1 MREQRKARTG
11 VGAAVQLL
19 LTFSVL
25 LVAAFAP
32 PPHGRLLLLP
42 IADAQVDAG
51 LLARVGLAHVRAGPV
66 RGSVIADGPGTALAP
81 LLLQQGVLMFA
92 APAAICGSAR
102 T

>member
-1 MREQRKARTG
+1 MMEQRNARTG
-11 VGAAVQLL
+11 IGIAVQLL
-19 LTFSVL
+19 LTGSVL

-42 IADAQVDAG
+42 ISGAQVDARF
-51 LLARVGLAHVRAGPV
+51 LAEVGLAHVRVGPV

-81 LLLQQGVLMFA
+81 LLLQQGVLMVA
-92 APAAICGSAR
+92 APAAICGNAR

>member
-1 MREQRKARTG
+1 MEQRKARTEI
-11 VGAAVQLL
+11 GAAVQLL
-19 LTFSVL
+19 LTGSVL

-42 IADAQVDAG
+42 ISSAQVDAG
-51 LLARVGLAHVRAGPV
+51 LVARVGLAHIRAGPV
-66 RGSVIADGPGTALAP
+66 RGSIVADGPGIDLAP
-81 LLLQQGVLMFA
+81 ALLQHGSLMVA